1 MLVFE
6 SNNSMMFISDS
17 EYGNA
22 RRVGSRREGVVQL
35 EFNGR
40 MGHICDT
47 GWDSVDA
54 EVACVEFNLDNSV
67 TDYDTNPEGK

>member
-1 MLVFE
+1 M
-6 SNNSMMFISDS
+6 I
-17 EYGNA
+17 
-22 RRVGSRREGVVQL
+22 QL

-54 EVACVEFNLDNSV
+54 EVACVEFNLDNSN
-67 TDYDTNPEGK
+67 TNYDTNPEGK

>member
-1 MLVFE
+1 M
-6 SNNSMMFISDS
+6 
-17 EYGNA
+17 
-22 RRVGSRREGVVQL
+22 QL

-54 EVACVEFNLDNSV
+54 KVACVEFNLDDARTN
-67 TDYDTNPEGK
+67 YDTNPEGK